1 MSSRLRNERSPT
13 RRAVLEQG
21 AWLAGA
27 MVLHGATRAQETARK
42 ERPNLVFLCS
52 DQQHFQALGC
62 ADPFFET
69 PELDRFASESL
80 VFEKSFCSTPLCS
93 PSRSSML
100 TGLYPHKTGV
110 MNNIGQRGG
119 AQLARPTVAV
129 ALRAAGYRTAYFGK
143 WHLGANPVGNEGWDE
158 AWKKDNDPSTTRRG
172 LDHLRR
178 WKSGDPP
185 FALFLM
191 YLDPHDIYMF
201 QSGERPGPTDA
212 VPVLDESWE
221 KETLE
226 NKPVVQQHYMRNDS
240 GENFVDAPRET
251 WESFRLFY
259 RERVKELD
267 ENLAPVLAELRGDV
281 HADRTAVFFSSD
293 HGEMDTRHRMVL
305 KGPFM
310 YEHVVRIPTIA
321 RLPEAFGGRGPRV
334 EREHCWVNVD
344 LVPTLLELAGLQPE
358 EPVDG
363 RSAVPVLRGAE
374 GFEPRRHVIGQF
386 HGKGRWV
393 CPIRMLRTPRYK
405 YNLYRQWGEELYDL
419 EQDPLELVN
428 LAASESAAPVKA
440 ELRAELEAWMKANA
454 DPFET
459 LEVSELR
466 RESWR
471 DSMDK

>member
-1 MSSRLRNERSPT
+1 
-13 RRAVLEQG
+13 
-21 AWLAGA
+21 
-27 MVLHGATRAQETARK
+27 MVLHGASSRDQEAAKK

-62 ADPFFET
+62 ADPFFDT
-69 PELDRFASESL
+69 PELDRFASEAL

-119 AQLARPTVAV
+119 AQLARPTLAP

-143 WHLGANPVGNEGWDE
+143 WHLGADPTGNEGWDE
-158 AWKKDNDPSTTRRG
+158 AWKKDNDPATTRRG
-172 LDHLRR
+172 LEFLRR

-191 YLDPHDIYMF
+191 YLEPHDVYAF
-201 QSGERPGPTDA
+201 QNGDRPEASDA
-212 VPVLDESWE
+212 KPLLEESWE
-221 KETLE
+221 KETFQG
-226 NKPVVQQHYMRNDS
+226 KPVVQEHYMRHDS
-240 GENFVDAPRET
+240 GQNFVDAPRET
-251 WESFRLFY
+251 WETFRLFY
-259 RERVKELD
+259 RERVKALD
-267 ENLAPVLAELRGDV
+267 EHVAPVLAELRGDL
-281 HADRTAVFFSSD
+281 HRERTAVFFSSD

-321 RLPEAFGGRGPRV
+321 RLPEGFGGRGPRL

-344 LVPTLLELAGLQPE
+344 LVPTLLELAGAESAQ
-358 EPVDG
+358 PVDG
-363 RSAVPVLRGAE
+363 RSAAPLLRGEE
-374 GFEPRRHVIGQF
+374 GFAAREHVIGEF

-393 CPIRMLRTPRYK
+393 APIRMLRTPRWK

-419 EQDPLELVN
+419 EQDPLELRN
-428 LAASESAAPVKA
+428 LAEQESTAPVKA
-440 ELRAELEAWMKANA
+440 ELRAELERWMKDNA

-466 RESWR
+466 TQSWR
-471 DSMDK
+471 DASDR